1 MAFKKYAYYNRG
13 NKFAVVEAELSSVGG
28 RNLAVAHCT
37 VGGHTNKTDCEAAG
51 GQWIPSSGSSDLG
64 TIEKYISPASSITD
78 GIEIEYSYA
87 PIYRINDES
96 ENIDINSYTE
106 AGGKYRLT
114 LNSNVTLAVGD
125 SVYIQGYNKLNGLHT
140 VATAATDVSA
150 LVLETKYNGALNTFA
165 TDNKPSLYHDVTA
178 LKDEDFE
185 LDLPEYQAQAIV
197 YFVKAKLAED
207 ARDSEG
213 REYFMRLFKKQM
225 EKGSSSRKR
234 GPYIMQGF
242 YQMRKF

>member
-1 MAFKKYAYYNRG
+1 
-13 NKFAVVEAELSSVGG
+13 
-28 RNLAVAHCT
+28 
-37 VGGHTNKTDCEAAG
+37 
-51 GQWIPSSGSSDLG
+51 
-64 TIEKYISPASSITD
+64 SSITD

-87 PIYRINDES
+87 PVYRINDES
-96 ENIDINSYTE
+96 ENIAINSYTE
-106 AGGKYRLT
+106 SGGKYRLT
-114 LNSNVTLAVGD
+114 LNANVSLDVGD

-140 VATAATDVSA
+140 VATQASNVTA
-150 LVLETKYNGALNTFA
+150 LVLETKYNGGIHTFA
-165 TDNKPSLYHDVTA
+165 DDNKPSLYHDVTA

-185 LDLPEYQAQAIV
+185 LDLPEYQAQAVV

-225 EKGSSSRKR
+225 EKGTSSRKR

-242 YQMRKF
+242 HQMRKY